1 VGDEVSRGERGRALE
16 LDAARCIVPII
27 FEEGGVGVVGDEG
40 SSRDGRFGV
49 AEGDVGDVGR
59 RCGDD
64 GLATEGY
71 NGGGLGLRAA
81 AASGAGREEG
91 SGDRVLCRGK
101 STEDRAG
108 SRLTYTRGVS
118 AERRRGEG
126 PLISRELE
134 GGG

>member
-1 VGDEVSRGERGRALE
+1 M
-16 LDAARCIVPII
+16 
-27 FEEGGVGVVGDEG
+27 GVVGDEG

-49 AEGDVGDVGR
+49 AEGDAGDVGR
-59 RCGDD
+59 CCDDDD

-81 AASGAGREEG
+81 AVSGAGRDGG

-101 STEDRAG
+101 STEERAG